1 MASLKIYSINPLIAE
16 DVLNIK
22 GYSKINETE
31 EINNIDLKQKIEN
44 FKQNDNLFS
53 FTFKHETVD
62 KVEIGDEILPNFHVY
77 FGDVWIQIKENKSYM
92 FISSPGNEEFISDV
106 IKNILQSKI
115 KNLEKEIII
124 EKVDLKDCFADII
137 AIDAIKVSGS
147 WFKKI
152 NPQDQSAYLNGTLID
167 EEGRESVLYSKLKDS
182 AKQQSSITI
191 TSRKLVKNISF
202 SECKISSRNKEV
214 TNISLIDYF
223 DKIIYSFIS
232 Q

>member
-1 MASLKIYSINPLIAE
+1 MTENDI
-16 DVLNIK
+16 LNIK
-22 GYSKINETE
+22 GFTKLNETE
-31 EINNIDLKQKIEN
+31 ELNNIDLKQRIEN
-44 FKQNDNLFS
+44 FKQNHNLFS

-92 FISSPGNEEFISDV
+92 FISSPNHEEFISDV
-106 IKNILQSKI
+106 IKNIIQSKI
-115 KNLEKEIII
+115 ENLEKEITM
-124 EKVDLKDCFADII
+124 EKIDLKDCFADII
-137 AIDAIKVSGS
+137 ALDAIKVSGS

-167 EEGRESVLYSKLKDS
+167 EEGRESALYSKLKES

-191 TSRKLVKNISF
+191 TSRKLVNTINF
-202 SECKISSRNKEV
+202 SESRISSRNKEV

-223 DKIIYSFIS
+223 NKIVYPLIS